1 MPYSRQ
7 TPRLGF
13 QTKVLVP
20 VVALLILLPAL
31 TLLIVNRHIG
41 EQMEEEASTTLSTA
55 EAVFRQ
61 SLVIR
66 HRSLVSR
73 FRNAVNE
80 PRFRAVAGLGD
91 VKTMSAFLSEAL
103 AEFGEETEFVTF
115 SDATGD
121 AAGGAARTNSVSL
134 EAVARATHAIT
145 QRALEG
151 ESAVGSIYLNRHTY
165 DIVAVPVVASDRS
178 LLRGVL
184 TVAVRFGE
192 QVVSELKTLTHTEI
206 AILAHGRVTA
216 ATLPQKDLAIA
227 LAQAIDDGKSAR
239 VRRERIPV
247 VVDREHFLALSG
259 ELQNEG
265 MGAGL
270 RYVLLSS
277 YEARLQA
284 LKDTRTNLIGLSAS
298 GILVGVV
305 LISFLVRKITRP
317 LIKLRDGAEAVGRGD
332 FSLRIRDVSNDECGD
347 LAIAFNRMIGN
358 LDSSRTELESTVGA
372 LRSTDAQLRES
383 REELRLMI
391 ESARDH
397 MILSFDAQGHVV
409 SWNPAA
415 GRLLGYSAA
424 EAHGM
429 MYGLLFSAADRAAGV
444 PEEILRKATAEGRHA
459 FEGLRIRRDGTM
471 FWADVTV
478 SRLPDSAGS
487 GRGGFVEIARDITAR
502 KEAELA
508 LNRAR
513 DAAEAANR
521 AKSEFLAN
529 ISHELRT
536 PMNAIIG
543 MSSLLQDRLA
553 QAEDAECTR
562 TIQSSAASLLET
574 IDDILDIS
582 KMESGQIELS
592 PRPFDVIACV
602 EGVVDTFAERCRAKG
617 VEIGAFVSAGMPGMI
632 LADER
637 RLRQA
642 LSALVA
648 NAVKFTPQGDIA
660 VTVTYQPDEQAPR
673 IEFAVEDTGIGIAPE
688 QREGLFKSFSQVES
702 SASRRFGGLGLGL
715 AIAHH
720 VVTLMKGSLRV
731 ESELG
736 RGSCFTVSMPIPPP
750 RTLATPFTSLAG
762 TRILIV
768 KTTGLPHPSLVRQ
781 LAAWGAQAESIT
793 GGVTGV
799 HRWFAQGGRCDLV
812 LHVAGG
818 SGEISAEQLFD
829 TLKER
834 APSQGC
840 QVLQLTAPGVKP
852 SGTPPFTR
860 TCPRPLKPRH
870 FHAALR
876 QMLDPKVSDPDRR
889 PPATGAT
896 APGLPPLRILL
907 VEDNPVNSR
916 VALMLLKRLG
926 YAADCAVNGKLGL
939 ERMRTHAY
947 DLVLMDLQMPEMDGL
962 EATRVFRSETG
973 SDQRPYIC
981 GVTANALKEDQD
993 ACFAVGMHQ
1002 FMAKPVQLDKLSTLI
1017 AEAAVWLKSSS
1028 SSRGTPINQTSDC
1041 LQEVAEDAERDS
1053 SE

>member
-1 MPYSRQ
+1 MPYSRHS
-7 TPRLGF
+7 PRLGF

-31 TLLIVNRHIG
+31 TLWIVDRHIG
-41 EQMEEEASTTLSTA
+41 RQMEEEASTTLSTA

-61 SLVIR
+61 SLAIR

-115 SDATGD
+115 SDAAGE
-121 AAGGAARTNSVSL
+121 AAGGAARTQSL
-134 EAVARATHAIT
+134 PLDAVARAAQAIT

-151 ESAVGSIYLNRHTY
+151 ESAVGSIYLNRHIY
-165 DIVAVPVVASDRS
+165 DVVAVPVIASDRS

-206 AILAHGRVTA
+206 AVLANGRVTV
-216 ATLPQKDLAIA
+216 ATLPQKDLAVT
-227 LAQAIDDGKSAR
+227 LGQAIADGRNPR

-247 VVDREHFLALSG
+247 VVEGEHFLALNG
-259 ELQNEG
+259 ELRNEG
-265 MGAGL
+265 TGPGL

-298 GILVGVV
+298 GILIGVV
-305 LISFLVRKITRP
+305 LISFIVRRITRP
-317 LIKLRDGAEAVGRGD
+317 LVKLRDGAEAVGRGD

-347 LAIAFNRMIGN
+347 LAVAFNRMIGN

-397 MILSFDAQGHVV
+397 MILSFDAEGHVV

-424 EAHGM
+424 EAQGM
-429 MYGLLFSAADRAAGV
+429 VYGLLFSATDRAAGV

-459 FEGLRIRRDGTM
+459 FEGLRVRRDGTM

-478 SRLPDSAGS
+478 SRLPDTAAS

-508 LNRAR
+508 LNQAR

-562 TIQSSAASLLET
+562 TIQTSAASLLET

-592 PRPFDVIACV
+592 PRPFDVLACV
-602 EGVVDTFAERCRAKG
+602 EGVVDTFAERCRVKG
-617 VEIGAFVSAGMPGMI
+617 VEIGAFVSADLPGMI

-637 RLRQA
+637 RLRQV

-648 NAVKFTPQGDIA
+648 NAVKFTPQGNIA
-660 VTVTYQPDEQAPR
+660 ITVTYLPDEHAPR
-673 IEFAVEDTGIGIAPE
+673 LEFAVEDTGIGIAPQ

-720 VVTLMKGSLRV
+720 VVTLMRGNLRV

-736 RGSCFTVSMPIPPP
+736 RGSCFTVSVPIPPP
-750 RTLATPFTSLAG
+750 HTRSTQFTSLAG

-768 KTTGLPHPSLVRQ
+768 KTNGLPHPALARQ
-781 LAAWGAQAESIT
+781 LAVWGAAAESIT

-818 SGEISAEQLFD
+818 SGEISAEQLFE

-852 SGTPPFTR
+852 AATPLFTR
-860 TCPRPLKPRH
+860 TCPRPLKPRS

-876 QMLDPKVSDPDRR
+876 QVLDPKLVGPDHR
-889 PPATGAT
+889 PLASGANAT
-896 APGLPPLRILL
+896 GLPPLRILL

-916 VALMLLKRLG
+916 VALLLLKRIG
-926 YAADCAVNGKLGL
+926 YAADCVVNGRLGL
-939 ERMRTHAY
+939 ERMRTHEY

-962 EATRVFRSETG
+962 EATRLFRAEVG

-1002 FMAKPVQLDKLSTLI
+1002 FMAKPVQLDKLTALI
-1017 AEAAVWLKSSS
+1017 AEVGIWLRSTASSPGAPIVPT
-1028 SSRGTPINQTSDC
+1028 SRET
-1041 LQEVAEDAERDS
+1041 
-1053 SE
+1053 